1 MTRSVILF
9 ALILVIASVFF
20 IPVNQQETIPVN
32 SPFLTVYRELTNPSD
47 WQKWVPELKKATLT
61 DSDRI
66 VIKKDSNSFIIN
78 YAGVRI
84 NARYHSGVYEVN
96 EKNNSRPITYSYTTF
111 PDKQPAKTIVIVN
124 KTSSLF
130 TYLVGKAGNYN
141 FSDTHIG
148 DFKSFIEIDSLHYGY
163 KIFKNKVPEANLIV
177 IRKAVPAKNKFNEAA
192 RMHQVLLQYIR
203 VNNIKQVQPLIA
215 QFIAK
220 GADSVQVN
228 VGLFIDRE
236 VPEQGEIMFVHMPKG
251 GPLYSARYYGIF
263 SKRQKVYNGLQ
274 QYFVDHIYQTAI
286 LPFETYLDDKL
297 PVNDSDCIKI
307 QLNFSAFY

>member
-1 MTRSVILF
+1 MTRSVIFF

-20 IPVNQQETIPVN
+20 IPVKQQETIPIN
-32 SPFLTVYRELTNPSD
+32 SPFLTVYRQLSNPSS
-47 WQKWVPELKKATLT
+47 WQKWMPEFKKAALA
-61 DSDRI
+61 DSDKI

-78 YAGVRI
+78 YSGLTINVKYGAGV
-84 NARYHSGVYEVN
+84 YQVN
-96 EKNNSRPITYSYTTF
+96 EKNNSRRITYNYTTF
-111 PDKQPAKTIVIVN
+111 PDKLSIKTIVIVN

-130 TYLVGKAGNYN
+130 TYLVGKAGNYD
-141 FSDTHIG
+141 FSDTHIN

-177 IRKAVPAKNKFNEAA
+177 IRKAVPAKNKFGEAA
-192 RMHQVLLQYIR
+192 RMRQVLLKYIR
-203 VNNIKQVQPLIA
+203 LNNIKQVQPLIA

-220 GADSVQVN
+220 GTDSVQVN

-236 VPEQGEIMFVHMPKG
+236 VSEQGEIMFVHMPKG
-251 GPLYSARYYGIF
+251 GPLYSARYHGIF
-263 SKRQKVYNGLQ
+263 SKRQKVYTGLQ

-297 PVNDSDCIKI
+297 PAKDSDNINI
-307 QLNFSAFY
+307 QVNFSAFY